1 MSFMN
6 AVYKIE
12 TRSKSKVKVI
22 RKVKHLI
29 KLVQDDGWYQAKQN
43 SGGSHRKFKH
53 PTKPGFVT
61 ISGKLSADIPR
72 GTLNSA
78 LRQAGLK

>member
-1 MSFMN
+1 M
-6 AVYKIE
+6 
-12 TRSKSKVKVI
+12 SKSSTKSRVKAI

-29 KLVQDDGWYQAKQN
+29 KLVQEVGWYLDGMN
-43 SGGSHRKFKH
+43 GSHRKFKH
-53 PTKPGFVT
+53 PTKTRFVT

>member
-6 AVYKIE
+6 AVYQNR
-12 TRSKSKVKVI
+12 TQTKSKVKAI

-29 KLVQDDGWYQAKQN
+29 KLIQDDGWYQAKRN
-43 SGGSHRKFKH
+43 NGGSHRKFKH
-53 PTKPGFVT
+53 PTKTGFVT